1 MLEEPVSLRQFW
13 RWTNAIERILVEDI
27 DRRTTLTQRFPGT
40 SVVMRVLGVLV
51 LLSSGSYLSA
61 GQESLERIQADH
73 QRAAIARAQLDTQHD
88 DAIRDLTRRM
98 EKQESYDI
106 ATVKDFVQR
115 EQYVQGAILIGIIL
129 QLLQNFPIKRR
140 GQ

>member
-51 LLSSGSYLSA
+51 LLASGSYLSA
-61 GQESLERIQADH
+61 GQESLERIQAVTDYISGMTD
-73 QRAAIARAQLDTQHD
+73 RYAITRY
-88 DAIRDLTRRM
+88 RDLFEPRSWAGT
-98 EKQESYDI
+98 
-106 ATVKDFVQR
+106 
-115 EQYVQGAILIGIIL
+115 
-129 QLLQNFPIKRR
+129 
-140 GQ
+140 